1 MFLRSVCFMLM
12 LVVLQDVEGDT
23 LESTLTNE
31 GYLVVS
37 GRVKGA
43 VQDNAR
49 TLEIKKQEA
58 TEDKDAGNG
67 EEK

>member
-1 MFLRSVCFMLM
+1 MLM
-12 LVVLQDVEGDT
+12 LVVLQDIEGDT